1 MFLVLPCFVDEM
13 VLPKIYCFII
23 AVFLRVFMLF
33 FYKNQKKNKV
43 DILTVSIILF
53 VSYLLL
59 VSITSRF
66 YLKSIGF
73 LGVVL
78 FYFLCIFFATIA
90 VSFYPDASSQMGIQR
105 RIR

>member
-13 VLPKIYCFII
+13 VLPKIYCFNIT
-23 AVFLRVFMLF
+23 VFLWIFLFVFS
-33 FYKNQKKNKV
+33 KNWKKFKV

-53 VSYLLL
+53 IFYLLL

-73 LGVVL
+73 LGTVL
-78 FYFLCIFFATIA
+78 FYFLC
-90 VSFYPDASSQMGIQR
+90 R
-105 RIR
+105 